1 MKETLSN
8 ANVIYAPGKFK
19 TFAGALGAFFEQECP
34 QMGGARTR
42 QILVQH
48 VQSMVEQFYPQTS
61 RLRSGQVQW
70 TAVAADET
78 ASFGK
83 SIRNT
88 RLQSVVLDLV
98 RPDDILEREQ
108 GKRLKEIKKEATAR
122 LFRQAHDQQG
132 CLTHADVAILLK
144 MSYSTVCKY
153 VREWEDEHQ
162 RLLPRRGVLHDM
174 GPTLTHKRQIV
185 FKLFH
190 EGKSVEQVCRET
202 DHSPEAVH
210 RYIVAFKQVLLCQRK
225 GLSVPETAYAI
236 RHSPRLVAEYRRLI
250 REIGEQNRVLEN
262 LLKYEEENRK
272 KENQNPS

>member
-1 MKETLSN
+1 MKTTLAQ
-8 ANVIYAPGKFK
+8 ANVVYAPGQHK

-34 QMGGARTR
+34 QLGGSRTR
-42 QILVQH
+42 QVLVQQ
-48 VQSMVEQFYPQTS
+48 VQTMVEQFYPETS

-78 ASFGK
+78 ASYGK
-83 SIRNT
+83 SIRQT

-98 RPDDILEREQ
+98 RPDDVLERAH
-108 GKRLKEIKKEATAR
+108 GRRLKDVKKEATAR
-122 LFRQAHDQQG
+122 LFRQAHAQQG

-162 RLLPRRGVLHDM
+162 RLLPRRGTLHDM

-202 DHSPEAVH
+202 DHSPDAVH
-210 RYIVAFKQVLLCQRK
+210 RYVVAFKQVLLCLRK
-225 GLSVPETAYAI
+225 GLSVEETAYAVH
-236 RHSPRLVAEYRRLI
+236 HSPRLVAEYRRLI
-250 REIGEQNRVLEN
+250 REIGKQNPVLEN
-262 LLKYEEENRK
+262 LLKYEDK
-272 KENQNPS
+272 TPTKESMDRS